1 MAVPTEVSKSAL
13 TFEPDIFR
21 KNAFLQLPQNQHD
34 GIFGFTCDY
43 VYRQNRVQTHR
54 HTHTNRTTTVTLAA
68 HAREG

>member
-34 GIFGFTCDY
+34 GIFGFTS
-43 VYRQNRVQTHR
+43 VVVFAVNGLHPEHV
-54 HTHTNRTTTVTLAA
+54 LACTSDLPKSLQPGA
-68 HAREG
+68 HH